1 MLSYHHELY
10 KISWCTIE
18 FYYCW
23 QWGRDISYVRCAWTI
38 AVILWWEI
46 CQYCCTEP
54 THCAIHSSFYGR
66 SMTNFWIYNITTERY
81 AQHDAKYF
89 WKPFVWAL
97 PIFSSLYSLPPLF
110 NNSCNKS
117 CGVGWKSA
125 YHNHHCWNK
134 WCESTRFW
142 YQVSYWHKHLCMLMH
157 DLDRAVV
164 RLSGAYGISWK
175 SSFCT
180 LLMNSVC
187 EYYVLQALFVHI
199 TS

>member
-1 MLSYHHELY
+1 MGD
-10 KISWCTIE
+10 
-18 FYYCW
+18 
-23 QWGRDISYVRCAWTI
+23 QW
-38 AVILWWEI
+38 
-46 CQYCCTEP
+46 
-54 THCAIHSSFYGR
+54 
-66 SMTNFWIYNITTERY
+66 

-97 PIFSSLYSLPPLF
+97 PIFLSLYSLPPLF

-125 YHNHHCWNK
+125 YHNYHCWNK
-134 WCESTRFW
+134 WCESTRLW

-175 SSFCT
+175 SSFCM

-187 EYYVLQALFVHI
+187 DNYCSASTICTYYIIIHHQSVTISIHAYYIIIHHI
-199 TS
+199 YHQLMVVKCRTLAWNDA